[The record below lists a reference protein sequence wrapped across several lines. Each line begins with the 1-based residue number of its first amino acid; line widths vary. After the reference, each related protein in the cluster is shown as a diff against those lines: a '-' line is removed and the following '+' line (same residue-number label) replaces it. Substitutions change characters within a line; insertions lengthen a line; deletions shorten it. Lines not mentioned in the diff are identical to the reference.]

1 MLLTMKLP
9 HNKLEV
15 SFNLEV
21 SFLDKH
27 NKVYST
33 LGVIDYDEHFLLLCR
48 FHMYSTTVS
57 FSECRFVC

>member
-1 MLLTMKLP
+1 MLLMMKLP

-33 LGVIDYDEHFLLLCR
+33 LGVIDYDEHFLLCR
-48 FHMYSTTVS
+48 FYMYSTTVS
-57 FSECRFVC
+57 FSECGFVC

>member
-48 FHMYSTTVS
+48 LYMYSTTVS
-57 FSECRFVC
+57 FSECSFVC

>member
-1 MLLTMKLP
+1 
-9 HNKLEV
+9 
-15 SFNLEV
+15 LEV

-48 FHMYSTTVS
+48 FICIRQQFHSASVVLCVS
-57 FSECRFVC
+57 M